1 MNSAAVP
8 PVISAPDESM
18 SYDRTMTHRI
28 LVLAAA
34 TVSLL
39 AAPPAA
45 AIEPTTVARLVEP
58 SMVRILVEGPVRSAS
73 ASGFIIST
81 QGHIVTAYH
90 VVQPHIEGDWR
101 LFVVESGAIPEA
113 RRAATVVQAYPDEDL
128 AVLKVEN
135 LDRPAVPLSESE
147 TGTLTKGMA
156 VFAIGFPGAGE
167 RLGGDSGTS
176 FTAGMA
182 NRIFMGAWTR
192 DGARIQIIQHSAATN
207 PGNSGG
213 PIVNPCGQVV
223 GVNTEREMAML
234 ITPSGLPIVYDVI
247 QGVFFASHVSVLVEK
262 LKALGIPYKGTQK
275 VCRVILGVP
284 STNFY
289 WYALAAVVVVTVL
302 MLLLIRHWPRRAIHI
317 VVHGGTA
324 TRNGA
329 RALGHLFLQPP
340 WRHKK
345 HETAWRLRC
354 EDAEGGPIDIVI
366 TQEDLRRAS
375 KGLVIG
381 RDPACDRCLAA
392 DGIAARH
399 AQFVPLGDGLG
410 VADLHSGTGTAVNER
425 PVDPNDGPAPL
436 TPGAQLR
443 LGKVLFRVERR

>member
-1 MNSAAVP
+1 MA
-8 PVISAPDESM
+8 
-18 SYDRTMTHRI
+18 RRI
-28 LVLAAA
+28 LILAAA

-39 AAPPAA
+39 AASPAA

-58 SMVRILVEGPVRSAS
+58 SVVRVLVEGPAGTAS
-73 ASGFIIST
+73 ASGFVVST
-81 QGHIVTAYH
+81 QGHIATAYH
-90 VVQPHIEGDWR
+90 VVQRHIDEGWS
-101 LFVVESGAIPEA
+101 LFVVESGAASEA

-135 LDRPAVPLSESE
+135 LGRPAVPLSESE
-147 TGTLTKGMA
+147 TGTLTKGTT
-156 VFAIGFPGAGE
+156 VFAIGYPGAGE
-167 RLGGDSGTS
+167 RLGADSGTS
-176 FTAGMA
+176 FTVGVA
-182 NRIFMGAWTR
+182 NRIFMGAWTQ
-192 DGARIQIIQHSAATN
+192 DGSPIQIVQHSAATN

-275 VCRVILGVP
+275 VCRVVLGVA

-289 WYALAAVVVVTVL
+289 WYAAAAAMALIALSV
-302 MLLLIRHWPRRAIHI
+302 LLIKHWPRRVTHI
-317 VVHGGTA
+317 VVVGGAA

-329 RALGHLFLQPP
+329 RALGHMLLQPP
-340 WRHKK
+340 WRHRR
-345 HETAWRLRC
+345 HEPAWRLHC

-366 TQEDLRRAS
+366 SQEDLRRAP
-375 KGLVIG
+375 KGLIIG
-381 RDPACDRCLAA
+381 CDPSCDRCLAI
-392 DGIAARH
+392 DGIARQH
-399 AQFVPLGDGLG
+399 AQVTPLGDDLG
-410 VADLHSGTGTAVNER
+410 VTDLHSGTGTAVDER

-443 LGKVLFRVERR
+443 LGNITFRVERR